1 MVLMDVFIEF
11 LSLLCLF
18 IIILLV
24 IFICFIFFII
34 FSYLQILHNDQALAD
49 YDIDSTPYKGL

>member
-1 MVLMDVFIEF
+1 MVLMNVFIEF
-11 LSLLCLF
+11 LSLLYLF

-34 FSYLQILHNDQALAD
+34 FSYLQILHSDQALTS
-49 YDIDSTPYKGL
+49 YDINSTPYKGL